1 MTVNRYIYDI
11 ALSMLYR
18 NRLRKALALLDRYG
32 TAEEA
37 WRTIDEPEV
46 AACLQRARH

>member
-37 WRTIDEPEV
+37 WRTIDEPEM
-46 AACLQRARH
+46 ASATRTA